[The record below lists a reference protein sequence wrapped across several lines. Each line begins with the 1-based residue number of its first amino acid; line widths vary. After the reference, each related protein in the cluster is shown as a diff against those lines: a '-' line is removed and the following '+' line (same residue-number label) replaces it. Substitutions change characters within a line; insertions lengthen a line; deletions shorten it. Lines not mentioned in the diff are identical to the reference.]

1 MGFEDRDADI
11 LEKAHL
17 RRKNC
22 MSSILYKQAGNSVV
36 VDVLESILR
45 GIERFEK
52 WGFWYFNTNTNLP
65 FIGFDNGKEWKLMV

>member
-1 MGFEDRDADI
+1 MYKNCYIIKYRYLTEREYLRLMGFEDEDEDI
-11 LEKAHL
+11 LEKAHP

-45 GIERFEK
+45 GIERLEK
-52 WGFWYFNTNTNLP
+52 
-65 FIGFDNGKEWKLMV
+65 